1 MPGQSFTPAVE
12 KDLTDTVVL
21 HQFER
26 SVFAPSLSPFAMKL
40 ETYLRM
46 AEIPYTNVFSRK
58 FGPKGKIPWIELN
71 GEVFA
76 DSSMIIEMLNQ
87 KFSKNLNADLTP
99 FQLAI
104 ARAMQKMVEENT
116 YWTAVLTRWLY
127 FREESRRTLFPKSI
141 PKLFMWWK
149 GRNLRQMA
157 HGHGMGRH
165 SQAEVTQ
172 IMKNDLQALSNF
184 LGENAFFMGDK
195 PTEIDCAIF
204 GQLVQIK
211 WNCPDCEGKNYLL
224 EVCGNLSNYCDRMKE
239 KFWPDWEQCLV
250 QKVPEKKEKSSAENE
265 KENEKETKTEEKTE
279 DAANPEEQV
288 KHETE
293 DKVKETKVNGEE
305 SKPDAEIKKSGDDT
319 VVDNKAKEEIIDGVI
334 EEKMGDDFKDADG
347 DSEKKEVSAE

>member
-12 KDLTDTVVL
+12 KDTKDTVIL

-46 AEIPYTNVFSRK
+46 TEIPYTNVFSRK

-87 KFSKNLNADLTP
+87 KFNKNVNTDLTP
-99 FQLAI
+99 YQLAI

-116 YWTAVLTRWLY
+116 YWTAILTRWLY
-127 FREESRRTLFPKSI
+127 FREESRRTLFPKNV

-157 HGHGMGRH
+157 HGQGMGRH

-184 LGENAFFMGDK
+184 LGTNAFFMGDK
-195 PTEIDCAIF
+195 PTEVDCAIF

-211 WNCPDCEGKNYLL
+211 WNCPDFEGKKYLL
-224 EVCGNLSNYCDRMKE
+224 EVCGNLSDYCDRMKE
-239 KFWPDWEQCLV
+239 KFWPDWEECLA
-250 QKVPEKKEKSSAENE
+250 QKVPEKKEKSSIAAEKDN
-265 KENEKETKTEEKTE
+265 KAEEKTE
-279 DAANPEEQV
+279 DAANPEDLA
-288 KHETE
+288 KDETK
-293 DKVKETKVNGEE
+293 DKVEETNDKVEE
-305 SKPDAEIKKSGDDT
+305 SKPDTELKKADDDT
-319 VVDNKAKEEIIDGVI
+319 LVENKVI
-334 EEKMGDDFKDADG
+334 EEKIDGVTDEKKEDDIKDADG
-347 DSEKKEVSAE
+347 DNGKKEVSAE